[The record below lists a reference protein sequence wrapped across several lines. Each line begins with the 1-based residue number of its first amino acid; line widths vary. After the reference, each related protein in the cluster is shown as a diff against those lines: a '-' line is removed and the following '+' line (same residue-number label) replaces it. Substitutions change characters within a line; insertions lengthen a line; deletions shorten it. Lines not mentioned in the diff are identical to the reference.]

1 MKIFKILAVALVAML
16 GFTACN
22 KECGHEFIEYDHS
35 EALIGTWTYI
45 AENGQ
50 AEAMV
55 INPDGT
61 FTTTG
66 VAKGG
71 YLYEE
76 KGTIKVVN
84 NKVSLVFEGDT
95 EAIEGRLELVAGKSM
110 SIVINEQYGVR
121 LDYDYCAN
129 DLADEVVGMWVCN
142 NVTWMDADMA
152 INVYQADGKAYFTGF
167 VGNAANGYEAN
178 VETRYKVIGDLMFQ
192 SNPMSYEGAPQ
203 YLVFRLNYSPN
214 ATELG
219 DVLTNTTLMAFGD
232 EVIEMKASML
242 RIKQYLELEGN
253 KYDYIKTFVTN
264 VKGADKDVEFMGYTF
279 NFSKMDGVVL
289 DKMLKTVLFAV
300 QFPDANT
307 IRYTCQ
313 YNDFNME
320 MDAPIEVDGNKM
332 TIKMSERDAA
342 YKDVD
347 LYTFQDQDNTQM
359 HMYMPTYAFETF
371 FANMQIAFMSE
382 LGQLDKTDAAAV
394 EEVFNSID
402 EAVET
407 INLSLVMTK
416 AVIK

>member
-16 GFTACN
+16 GFTACD
-22 KECGHEFIEYDHS
+22 KECGHDFIEYDHS
-35 EALIGTWTYI
+35 KDLVGTWTCLTADYS
-45 AENGQ
+45 
-50 AEAMV
+50 EALV
-55 INPDGT
+55 INADGSVVS
-61 FTTTG
+61 TG
-66 VAKGG
+66 VEDGKYWEGVKGN
-71 YLYEE
+71 
-76 KGTIKVVN
+76 IKTVN
-84 NKVSLVFEGDT
+84 NKMTMTFEDDDNW
-95 EAIEGRLELVAGKSM
+95 EGRFEMVAGVAFTIYEENGESFTF
-110 SIVINEQYGVR
+110 R
-121 LDYDYCAN
+121 YCAN
-129 DLADEVVGMWVCN
+129 DLSDEVIGMWVSFGNSSIEEN
-142 NVTWMDADMA
+142 NMFIQTF
-152 INVYQADGKAYFTGF
+152 NENGKSIYTGF
-167 VGNAANGYEAN
+167 GEIAGEIIVKKESK
-178 VETRYKVIGDLMFQ
+178 YKVVGDACFHEV
-192 SNPMSYEGAPQ
+192 NGEYRAWK
-203 YLVFRLNYSPN
+203 VTYSQN
-214 ATELG
+214 GTSLG
-219 DVLTNTTLMAFGD
+219 DIMTNTN
-232 EVIEMKASML
+232 ASYTVTSTWL
-242 RIKQYLELEGN
+242 RIKQYLELPGM

-279 NFSKMDGVVL
+279 NFAKMDGVVL

-394 EEVFNSID
+394 EAVFNSID

-416 AVIK
+416 AVK

>member
-16 GFTACN
+16 GFTACD
-22 KECGHEFIEYDHS
+22 KECGHDFIEYDHS
-35 EALIGTWTYI
+35 KNLVGTWTCLTADYS
-45 AENGQ
+45 
-50 AEAMV
+50 EALV
-55 INPDGT
+55 INADGSVVS
-61 FTTTG
+61 TG
-66 VAKGG
+66 VEDGEYWEGVKGN
-71 YLYEE
+71 
-76 KGTIKVVN
+76 IKTVN
-84 NKVSLVFEGDT
+84 NKMTMTFEDDDNW
-95 EAIEGRLELVAGKSM
+95 EGRFEMLTGEAFTIYEENGESFTF
-110 SIVINEQYGVR
+110 R
-121 LDYDYCAN
+121 YCAN
-129 DLADEVVGMWVCN
+129 DLSDEIVGMWVCTQSTAFDQEMSVN
-142 NVTWMDADMA
+142 T
-152 INVYQADGKAYFTGF
+152 YQEDGKALFTGYTPD
-167 VGNAANGYEAN
+167 VNGYKTNLES
-178 VETRYKVIGDLMFQ
+178 TYKVIGDLLIQ
-192 SNPMSYEGAPQ
+192 IYYVNEDAQ
-203 YLVFRLNYSPN
+203 YITLRLNYSPN
-214 ATELG
+214 ATGMG
-219 DVLTNTTLMAFGD
+219 DILTITSITTQEGQAV
-232 EVIEMKASML
+232 EQYASLL
-242 RIKQYLELEGN
+242 RIKQYLELPGM

-279 NFSKMDGVVL
+279 NFAKMNGAVL

-394 EEVFNSID
+394 EAVFNSID

-416 AVIK
+416 AAR

>member
-1 MKIFKILAVALVAML
+1 M
-16 GFTACN
+16 T
-22 KECGHEFIEYDHS
+22 
-35 EALIGTWTYI
+35 
-45 AENGQ
+45 
-50 AEAMV
+50 
-55 INPDGT
+55 
-61 FTTTG
+61 
-66 VAKGG
+66 
-71 YLYEE
+71 
-76 KGTIKVVN
+76 
-84 NKVSLVFEGDT
+84 
-95 EAIEGRLELVAGKSM
+95 
-110 SIVINEQYGVR
+110 
-121 LDYDYCAN
+121 
-129 DLADEVVGMWVCN
+129 
-142 NVTWMDADMA
+142 
-152 INVYQADGKAYFTGF
+152 
-167 VGNAANGYEAN
+167 
-178 VETRYKVIGDLMFQ
+178 
-192 SNPMSYEGAPQ
+192 
-203 YLVFRLNYSPN
+203 
-214 ATELG
+214 
-219 DVLTNTTLMAFGD
+219 
-232 EVIEMKASML
+232 ASML
-242 RIKQYLELEGN
+242 RIKQYLELPGM

-279 NFSKMDGVVL
+279 NFAKMNGAVL

-300 QFPDANT
+300 EFPDANT

-394 EEVFNSID
+394 EAVFNSID